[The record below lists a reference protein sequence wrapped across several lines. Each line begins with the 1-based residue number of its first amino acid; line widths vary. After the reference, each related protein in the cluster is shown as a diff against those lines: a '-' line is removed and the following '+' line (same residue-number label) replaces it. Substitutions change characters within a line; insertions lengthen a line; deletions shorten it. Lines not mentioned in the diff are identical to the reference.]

1 MQIRP
6 VTGTPH
12 KRFRFMRRL
21 MKALLRWTFIAI
33 GALATASVLFAQLYR
48 VNESICDPSLFAIGV
63 GYVND
68 AYCALIG
75 AARETL
81 LGATD
86 TLPSLQQGRTS
97 VLPNGTPC
105 MTSRS

>member
-33 GALATASVLFAQLYR
+33 GALATASVLFAHLYR
-48 VNESICDPSLFAIGV
+48 VNK
-63 GYVND
+63 
-68 AYCALIG
+68 
-75 AARETL
+75 
-81 LGATD
+81 
-86 TLPSLQQGRTS
+86 
-97 VLPNGTPC
+97 
-105 MTSRS
+105 

>member
-1 MQIRP
+1 M
-6 VTGTPH
+6 
-12 KRFRFMRRL
+12 
-21 MKALLRWTFIAI
+21 LRWTFIAI
-33 GALATASVLFAQLYR
+33 GALVTASVLFAHLYR
-48 VNESICDPSLFAIGV
+48 VDESICDPSSCSQSAF

-97 VLPNGTPC
+97 VLPDGTPC